1 MSNIIAVIW
10 DFDKTLINGYM
21 QDPFFAEYNIDPQQF
36 WKEVNELPI
45 LYREKG
51 IQVNADTIYL
61 NYMIQYAKK
70 HNLTDLNNEKLKSYG
85 SKQNF
90 YPGALDL
97 IQYLNDGVLK
107 ENNKIYDEYGIKVEN
122 YIVSTGIKKII
133 EGSEVAP
140 LVKKI
145 WGCEFIDNNTLDEN
159 LENGMISEVGYT
171 IDNTTKTRAIF
182 EIHKGLDINV
192 NDKMPEELRRVKFQ
206 NMIYIADGPSD
217 IPAFSL
223 VNKNGGATF
232 AIYPKGNINAFRQV
246 EKMRKDGRINMFAE
260 ADYRR
265 DTTAYMWITNKVRE
279 FADRIYKSEKNKLES
294 AVSSGPRHIIQE

>member
-1 MSNIIAVIW
+1 
-10 DFDKTLINGYM
+10 
-21 QDPFFAEYNIDPQQF
+21 
-36 WKEVNELPI
+36 
-45 LYREKG
+45 
-51 IQVNADTIYL
+51 
-61 NYMIQYAKK
+61 
-70 HNLTDLNNEKLKSYG
+70 
-85 SKQNF
+85 
-90 YPGALDL
+90 
-97 IQYLNDGVLK
+97 
-107 ENNKIYDEYGIKVEN
+107 
-122 YIVSTGIKKII
+122 
-133 EGSEVAP
+133 
-140 LVKKI
+140 
-145 WGCEFIDNNTLDEN
+145 
-159 LENGMISEVGYT
+159 MISEVGYT

-182 EIHKGLDINV
+182 EINKGLDINV

-294 AVSSGPRHIIQE
+294 VVSSGPRHIIQE